1 MEMEYKDSSRRGRI
15 IIILGI
21 VLALVAGGTSFFLIN
36 NAQQSAGQGPLKK
49 VTIVVAAKDIL
60 ARTPIQAADVTLA
73 EVPLDTVTQTGVA
86 TKPADL
92 IGAVLAI
99 PVSAGQPIY
108 INMIASA
115 AGGSGFSILGPN
127 ETVGPDSENWRAVS
141 ITIPDDRA
149 VAGTLQAGQTIDIF
163 MTATVS
169 PPGAVASGA
178 PAGPAAS
185 AQALYYS
192 DSATKVTYQNV
203 VILAR
208 TTTFYIIRCSLAVAE
223 EIEHMLATGSVTFN
237 AALRPDQDVRYVDV
251 KLLGATTNRILQK
264 YGLPFPAVYPAP
276 GATVPP
282 QPPVQTPTPPPSLAP
297 TASGSPGP
305 STAP

>member
-49 VTIVVAAKDIL
+49 VTIVVAAKSIL
-60 ARTPIQAADVTLA
+60 ARTPIQAADVTTA

-86 TKPADL
+86 TKPAEL

-108 INMIASA
+108 NNMIASA

-163 MTATVS
+163 MTATLT

-178 PAGPAAS
+178 PAAS
-185 AQALYYS
+185 GAPKFYS
-192 DSATKVTYQNV
+192 DAATKVTYQNV

-208 TTTFYIIRCSLAVAE
+208 STTFYIIRCSLAVAE
-223 EIEHMLATGSVTFN
+223 EIEHMLATGTVTFS

-251 KLLGATTNRILQK
+251 TTLGATTNRILQK
-264 YGLPFPAVYPAP
+264 YGLPFPAIYPAP

-297 TASGSPGP
+297 ASESPGP
-305 STAP
+305 SATP